1 MEIISD
7 ENIFKYLKKFSKL
20 RRDYKFG
27 GAPHKPI
34 LLLAIINLIKKGEIN
49 NNFIE
54 ISPELVLEFKEIWSK
69 LVETPH
75 TPNFALPFYHMKSE
89 PFWKLITKNGIEIPT
104 TSSNSIKSLNALQ
117 ESLLYAEIDS
127 DLFTIIC
134 SEDRIIF
141 IDALLN
147 QYFPNTKNNYI
158 NIDSNI
164 LFRKFE
170 NEILNENSENYI
182 KRIKELSENLSKE
195 EYQEEI
201 FVRGGIF
208 KREVPK
214 IYGFQCA
221 ISGMKIETNRNI
233 QMIDACHI
241 IPFALSKNDTIT
253 NGIALSPNIHRAF
266 DRGLI
271 TINDKYQVNV
281 SKHIVDNNSPFSL
294 IQFEGKQVSLPEK
307 TKHYP
312 ALDSM
317 KWHLKVKFL
326 K

>member
-1 MEIISD
+1 
-7 ENIFKYLKKFSKL
+7 
-20 RRDYKFG
+20 
-27 GAPHKPI
+27 
-34 LLLAIINLIKKGEIN
+34 
-49 NNFIE
+49 
-54 ISPELVLEFKEIWSK
+54 
-69 LVETPH
+69 
-75 TPNFALPFYHMKSE
+75 MKSE

-117 ESLLYAEIDS
+117 ESLLYAEIDN

-141 IDALLN
+141 IDELLN

-182 KRIKELSENLSKE
+182 KRIKELSEKLSKE

-221 ISGMKIETNRNI
+221 ISGMKI
-233 QMIDACHI
+233 
-241 IPFALSKNDTIT
+241 
-253 NGIALSPNIHRAF
+253 
-266 DRGLI
+266 
-271 TINDKYQVNV
+271 
-281 SKHIVDNNSPFSL
+281 
-294 IQFEGKQVSLPEK
+294 
-307 TKHYP
+307 
-312 ALDSM
+312 
-317 KWHLKVKFL
+317 
-326 K
+326 